1 MTIAVTVVPGIQF
14 AYRRPVL
21 RVGLE
26 TAEALVAL
34 LIAYLVVGRLRRSR
48 SLDDLVLAVALGT
61 LAVGNLCFGAI
72 PALVAEGQPAPVASW
87 AGVGTRILGALL
99 FAAAAFVPRRTLVRL
114 GRASLV
120 GAGAAGITVLLTA
133 GGVWAGRAR
142 LPLITDLGDAKAAS
156 ARPDIFNYH
165 GLFAIQVIAIVLYT
179 IAALG
184 FARRADQRP
193 DDNLLLWL
201 GAGSVFAAYAW
212 MNYFLSPALLYADWV
227 YTADIFRLLFYL
239 MLLVGAVNEINEYWR
254 RSARLAV
261 VEERRRLARD
271 LHDGLAQEVAYIS
284 RATVLLR
291 EGNFDEELLDRIA
304 SASDRASRESRQVI
318 AALTTPAGE
327 PLEAVLERVAHDA
340 AARHGANVEFDVARG
355 VRLDPARTEALLRIT
370 GEAVANAARHSGAAQ
385 IRVVLDWRHGRPFL
399 QVTDRG
405 VGFDGASAAQVPGGF
420 GLTSM
425 RERAA
430 AVGADFRLVTQPG
443 SGTHVEVAF

>member
-1 MTIAVTVVPGIQF
+1 MSGESGDTEADVAMTMRLRAPGQPGLRQRDRAAARRRPLASRARAAGLASALLASGITIAVTVAPGINV

-34 LIAYLVVGRLRRSR
+34 LIAYLVIGRLRRSR

-87 AGVGTRILGALL
+87 AGVGTRILGAFL
-99 FAAAAFVPRRTLVRL
+99 FAAAAFVPRRPLVRL
-114 GRASLV
+114 GRAGLV
-120 GAGAAGITVLLTA
+120 AAGGAVAGVLLTA
-133 GGVWAGRAR
+133 GGVWATRAR
-142 LPLITDLGDAKAAS
+142 LPLMTDVGNAK
-156 ARPDIFNYH
+156 ARPDLFSYH

-179 IAALG
+179 IAAVG

-227 YTADIFRLLFYL
+227 YAADGFRLLFYL
-239 MLLVGAVNEINEYWR
+239 MLLVGAVNEINDYWR

-271 LHDGLAQEVAYIS
+271 LHDGFAQEVAYIS
-284 RATVLLR
+284 RATMLLR
-291 EGNFDEELLDRIA
+291 GGNVDEELLDRIA
-304 SASDRASRESRQVI
+304 SASERRFS
-318 AALTTPAGE
+318 
-327 PLEAVLERVAHDA
+327 RVAAGHRRAHDTCRG
-340 AARHGANVEFDVARG
+340 AARGRAR
-355 VRLDPARTEALLRIT
+355 AR
-370 GEAVANAARHSGAAQ
+370 
-385 IRVVLDWRHGRPFL
+385 RP
-399 QVTDRG
+399 
-405 VGFDGASAAQVPGGF
+405 
-420 GLTSM
+420 
-425 RERAA
+425 
-430 AVGADFRLVTQPG
+430 
-443 SGTHVEVAF
+443 